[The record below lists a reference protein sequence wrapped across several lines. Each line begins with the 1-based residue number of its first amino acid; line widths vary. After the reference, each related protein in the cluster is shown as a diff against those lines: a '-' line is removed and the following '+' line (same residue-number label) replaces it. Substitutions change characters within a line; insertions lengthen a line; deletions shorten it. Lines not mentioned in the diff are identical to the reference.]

1 MCVLLVICE
10 FGKFIMFDDG
20 WNGASEKTKKI
31 LINSVLIHVFHFLNW
46 FNIHA
51 LSNFQKTLHCFT
63 KDDIQTSKV
72 FIKGEDEWF
81 VSIMCKPCLFQSKG
95 RFKKINYMP
104 MKDTHS
110 IIKIL

>member
-1 MCVLLVICE
+1 MYFTFSIDSIFMHCPT
-10 FGKFIMFDDG
+10 F
-20 WNGASEKTKKI
+20 KK
-31 LINSVLIHVFHFLNW
+31 L
-46 FNIHA
+46 
-51 LSNFQKTLHCFT
+51 LHCFT

-81 VSIMCKPCLFQSKG
+81 VPITCKPCLFQSKS

-110 IIKIL
+110 IIKIF